1 MPIASAGVTDYIK
14 LEQNAFTFNK
24 TTIAC
29 VTGGIVSARIVLA
42 EEQRSRVESG
52 KETLW
57 NFTRLRCMPRN
68 WRPRTK
74 TIQPATRYRSKGQP
88 RRTRNEFPIRADF
101 GNSRNHPIWR
111 PKRGEVV
118 LSPEKCDFTVLLT
131 NFTTWHT
138 ACYYT
143 LLSEGL
149 FLPARDSWTK
159 IMLRQKWQNIKDVT
173 L

>member
-42 EEQRSRVESG
+42 EEQRSRVENG

-74 TIQPATRYRSKGQP
+74 TIQPATRYRSKGLP

-131 NFTTWHT
+131 NFAFIVTFEDFLVLYSKQSFYKCLINLTCP
-138 ACYYT
+138 AGRYY
-143 LLSEGL
+143 
-149 FLPARDSWTK
+149 RRK
-159 IMLRQKWQNIKDVT
+159 
-173 L
+173 